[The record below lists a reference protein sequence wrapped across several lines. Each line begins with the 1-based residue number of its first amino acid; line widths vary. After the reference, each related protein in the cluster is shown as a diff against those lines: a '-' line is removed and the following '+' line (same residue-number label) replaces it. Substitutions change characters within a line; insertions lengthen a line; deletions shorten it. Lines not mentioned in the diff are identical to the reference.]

1 MITNHSQ
8 LERYGM
14 NVSILGTN
22 LSFWHGMDWND
33 KATDSLP
40 HVTPSSLKGNVGE
53 HGSVRGGRTKCSKCY
68 GRMHKEDLAMVCRA
82 CGKHEYFDN
91 LPRDKRDL
99 AEAFRPSIK
108 EIKYRGETPRFQNKN
123 LQVQVLDNKYDT
135 SEKQPNNRSLSFR
148 YKFPCRYQ
156 RCSGDMKQGVRKTYR
171 KKEGWKIIAF
181 HCTKNERHQ
190 NRLYEDERGEVV
202 NWE

>member
-1 MITNHSQ
+1 
-8 LERYGM
+8 
-14 NVSILGTN
+14 
-22 LSFWHGMDWND
+22 
-33 KATDSLP
+33 
-40 HVTPSSLKGNVGE
+40 
-53 HGSVRGGRTKCSKCY
+53 VR
-68 GRMHKEDLAMVCRA
+68 
-82 CGKHEYFDN
+82 CGKHEYLN
-91 LPRDKRDL
+91 SLPRANQEL

-108 EIKYRGETPRFQNKN
+108 EIKYRGETPRLQNKN
-123 LQVQVLDNKYDT
+123 LQVQIVDSKYD
-135 SEKQPNNRSLSFR
+135 SNAIKVANRTLSFR